1 MKKRLMFYCQSLLGI
16 GHFVRSRELVLAL
29 LDFDVCFVYG
39 GEFVPGFEL
48 PAGVEVV
55 YLPALKSDEAF
66 SALHVIDGALSLES
80 VQARRKAILLS
91 TFDRFVPDVLVLELF
106 PFGRKHLSFELLPL
120 LEHAQATRPSV
131 KVVCSLRD
139 ILVRRRNQT
148 GYEAEVCA
156 LMNQYFDLLLIHAD
170 PQWQRLEET
179 FASLSQITCAVR
191 YTGYVVRQPQAE
203 VDQHASKSDSME
215 PLILASIGG
224 GRVGHELIECALAA
238 ECLLTIPHRL
248 HVIAGPHIP
257 EEQLRRIE
265 QQAASRPQVTIQHYA
280 TELLSWMERADL
292 SISLAGYN
300 TCMEILSAGVRA
312 LVYPFTGHGN
322 DEQTLRASK
331 LEASGL
337 IRLLDPQSLNPEFL
351 AAEIEASLALPR
363 PTAVQAIDLQGAAKT
378 ARLLAEWLEDGLSG
392 TIHGNRERQ

>member
-1 MKKRLMFYCQSLLGI
+1 MKKKLLFYCQSLLGI
-16 GHFVRSRELVLAL
+16 GHFIRSRELVLAL
-29 LDFDVCFVYG
+29 RDFDVCFVYG

-48 PAGVEVV
+48 PAEVEVV
-55 YLPALKSDEAF
+55 YLSALKSDEAF
-66 SALHVIDGALSLES
+66 SALHVVDGALSLEGT
-80 VQARRKAILLS
+80 QAQRKAILLS
-91 TFDRFVPDVLVLELF
+91 TFDRFAPDILVIELF
-106 PFGRKHLSFELLPL
+106 PFGRKHLSFELMPL
-120 LEHAQATRPSV
+120 LEHARATRPQI

-139 ILVRRRNQT
+139 ILVRRRNQAS
-148 GYEAEVCA
+148 YEAEVCA

-179 FASLSQITCAVR
+179 FASLPQITCALS
-191 YTGYVVRQPQAE
+191 YTGYVARQPQAE
-203 VDQHASKSDSME
+203 VDERAGKGDSAA
-215 PLILASIGG
+215 PLILVSIGG

-238 ECLLTIPHRL
+238 ERRLTVPHSM

-257 EEQLRRIE
+257 KEQLRRIE
-265 QQAASRPQVTIQHYA
+265 QQAADQPNVTIQHYA

-331 LEASGL
+331 LQASGL
-337 IRLLDPQSLNPEFL
+337 IRRLDPQNLNPEFL
-351 AAEIEASLALPR
+351 AAEIERSLALPR
-363 PTAVQAIDLQGAAKT
+363 PTSARAIDLQGAANT
-378 ARLLAEWLEDGLSG
+378 ARLLAQWLEALRCQDEES
-392 TIHGNRERQ
+392 NEAD